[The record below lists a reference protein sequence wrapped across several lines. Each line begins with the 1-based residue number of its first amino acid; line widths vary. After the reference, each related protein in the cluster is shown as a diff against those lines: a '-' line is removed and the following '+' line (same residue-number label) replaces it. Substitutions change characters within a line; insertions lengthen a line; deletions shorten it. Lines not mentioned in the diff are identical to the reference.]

1 MKMIGP
7 STANAPAQPQRMQ
20 KALVQMNL
28 QLSIVISDIT
38 GVESPRRHQL
48 TRSGAHTSLLA
59 HTSAFA

>member
-1 MKMIGP
+1 
-7 STANAPAQPQRMQ
+7 MQ